1 MDKDFDFSAV
11 VYPISKQTSAEV
23 KLYIQQHCCVYYLKY
38 YIFMLSCGGLRAWL
52 ENDIFW

>member
-23 KLYIQQHCCVYYLKY
+23 KLYLQQHCCVYYLKY
-38 YIFMLSCGGLRAWL
+38 YIFMLSYGGLRAWL